1 MANSSGASA
10 NNAGRSSFV
19 GVDYGTSGDLEA
31 VHSATGCVQ
40 TWRPEN
46 VPMAHPS
53 LFVWGR
59 GGPGEKR
66 AINIGARAHA
76 GLTTECADR
85 VFAQNGLCV
94 LERYDAVT
102 RLAATSQLFSSLHRN
117 NADVSASPFLTVT
130 REELATATTYNDA
143 VLAAMQAGKPRPPR
157 PPNLSLV
164 ANQVLRTVKFAK
176 TLVPGTLEHALVVRN
191 KLFAMNRMFGNCH
204 LWNTVSPNDTDTA
217 TVGSLASGVDGW
229 HGGSAA
235 DLADAAV
242 NDAPACAMY
251 FDAVMN
257 VLTEVLLGWD
267 GPKQGSTAQGGAFG
281 SIRAFAAIVEEQR
294 RLTLHAHLQGFL
306 DGLPTSTSA
315 LIDHLKDPANVRR
328 LIARMQQATSTSH
341 PVSNEEMETLTVVNH
356 KCEYAGVHY
365 SEAEDFVA
373 QHLAVPD
380 GYRQLTK
387 PMPKLKPPLV
397 LECPQCDDGR
407 YTAREVALAWALQN
421 AGEEAVT
428 AYNDGNIRLDGVAID
443 YSLLFATDLSDDL
456 KPEHARVKERAKVTL
471 IGLSHLEHKVGHMKS
486 CFKSKA
492 NKQKPRCRFRYPAV
506 AFERSSVF
514 INGEVVCDCVEG
526 NVDSDCT
533 HFKFTSEVED
543 DHEFG
548 IDDVDTISLTVRRRQ
563 GFEYT
568 CRHSRVELAVFRKCA
583 SFSDDLS
590 LWIYRCGQLSHI
602 FLD

>member
-1 MANSSGASA
+1 
-10 NNAGRSSFV
+10 
-19 GVDYGTSGDLEA
+19 
-31 VHSATGCVQ
+31 
-40 TWRPEN
+40 
-46 VPMAHPS
+46 MAHPS

-66 AINIGARAHA
+66 AVNIGARAHA
-76 GLTTECADR
+76 GLTLECADR
-85 VFAQNGLCV
+85 VFAQSSLYV
-94 LERYDAVT
+94 LERHDAMT

-143 VLAAMQAGKPRPPR
+143 VLAAMQAGKPQPPR
-157 PPNLSLV
+157 PSNLSPV
-164 ANQVLRTVKFAK
+164 ANKVLQTVKFAK

-217 TVGSLASGVDGW
+217 TVGSIASGVSGW
-229 HGGSAA
+229 QSGSAA

-251 FDAVMN
+251 FDAVMT
-257 VLTEVLLGWD
+257 VLIQVLLGWD
-267 GPKQGSTAQGGAFG
+267 TSRRGSAAQGGAFG

-315 LIDHLKDPANVRR
+315 LIDYLKDPANVRR

-341 PVSNEEMETLTVVNH
+341 PISTQEMGNLEVVEH
-356 KCEYAGVHY
+356 KCEFGGEHY
-365 SEAEDFVA
+365 DEAAKFEA
-373 QHLAVPD
+373 RHIAVPD

-397 LECPQCDDGR
+397 VECPQCDDGR
-407 YTAREVALAWALQN
+407 YTAREVALAWALAR

-428 AYNDGNIRLDGVAID
+428 AYNSGNIRLDGVAID
-443 YSLLFATDLSDDL
+443 YSVLFATTSADGSD
-456 KPEHARVKERAKVTL
+456 PGHRRVKERAKVTL
-471 IGLSHLEHKVGHMKS
+471 IGLSHLEHKVGHMKG

-492 NKQKPRCRFRYPAV
+492 NKQKPRCRFRYPAI
-506 AFERSSVF
+506 AFKGSTVF
-514 INGEVVCDCVEG
+514 INGEAVCDCDEG
-526 NVDSDCT
+526 DVDGNCT
-533 HFKFTSEVED
+533 HFEFTCDVED

-548 IDDVDTISLTVRRRQ
+548 IDDVNTISLNVRRRQ

-568 CRHSRVELAVFRKCA
+568 CRHSRVELAVFRKYVRWFCLHRALITMLPMQLQPCSDQRNVYCGLCA
-583 SFSDDLS
+583 G
-590 LWIYRCGQLSHI
+590 RVQR
-602 FLD
+602 